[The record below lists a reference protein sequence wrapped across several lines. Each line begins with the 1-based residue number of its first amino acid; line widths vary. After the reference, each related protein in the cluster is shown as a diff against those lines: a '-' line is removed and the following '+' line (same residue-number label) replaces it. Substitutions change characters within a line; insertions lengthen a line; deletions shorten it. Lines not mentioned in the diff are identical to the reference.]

1 VKTFNKLYKGNND
14 LEKFIIANKIANNKN
29 ILLQIFTGD
38 CDIAFI
44 EKIILHI
51 NYLVPHIKIIGSSTS
66 GEILEDKA
74 LEYSIVLSFTV
85 FNKTRIETYY
95 TELGE
100 TSTKTAQ
107 NLISQFDKN
116 NPAKVAIS
124 FADGLLINGEEF
136 INTFANYRDDLIIAG
151 GLSGD
156 NAEFKE
162 TLVFTQERILKSGA
176 VIALL
181 FNDDLSVTT
190 AASFGWENIGKTMT
204 ITKSNQNRVYE
215 IDGIKAVDIYGKYLG
230 SEIAKSLPKVGIE
243 FPLIIKRENL
253 KIPRAVL
260 AKHDDGSLTF
270 AGNINT
276 GDKVTFGYGNI
287 ETIIKYSNNIKNK
300 FSEHNSESIFIYSC
314 IARKA
319 LLQDSISLELT
330 PLSKIA
336 NISGFFTYG
345 EFFSNQQNSTN
356 ELLNQ
361 TMTIVGLSE
370 GIELDIPKLN
380 SSAHEKSTIQDRRKQ
395 SLTLKA
401 LSHLISQTSFELEEI
416 NQSLEKRVQEEIRKN
431 REKEKAMLQQ
441 GKVAQMG
448 EIIAMIAHQWRQ
460 PLSAVSANANDLIL
474 KIMLDNYES
483 SYFDKK
489 LKKITD
495 LSQYLSKTI
504 DDFRSFYKEDKERVD
519 IILSKSIEEVLDIVS
534 TSLRNIQIYSEFK
547 SDKKINTFQNELKQ
561 VILNLIKNAE
571 DILIEKEIK
580 EPYISLKTYDDE
592 NNLYLTIADN
602 GGGIPKKIIEKIFEP
617 YFSTKTKKDGTGL
630 GLYMSKIII
639 EEHCHGKLSVK
650 NNTEGAVFTIA
661 LPLENKSKISLK

>member
-1 VKTFNKLYKGNND
+1 VRTFNKLYKGNND

-51 NYLVPHIKIIGSSTS
+51 KYLVPHIKIIGSSTS

-85 FNKTRIETYY
+85 FNKTKIETYY

-100 TSTKTAQ
+100 TSTQTAQ
-107 NLISQFDKN
+107 NLISQFNKEN
-116 NPAKVAIS
+116 SAKVAIS
-124 FADGLLINGEEF
+124 FADGLLVNGEEF

-151 GLSGD
+151 GLAGD

-181 FNDDLSVTT
+181 FNDNLSVTT
-190 AASFGWENIGKTMT
+190 TASFGWENIGKTMT
-204 ITKSNQNRVYE
+204 ITKSNKNRVYE
-215 IDGIKAVDIYGKYLG
+215 IDGIKTVDIYGKYLG
-230 SEIAKSLPKVGIE
+230 TDIAKNLPKIGIE

-287 ETIIKYSNNIKNK
+287 ETILSYSHNIKNK
-300 FSEHNSESIFIYSC
+300 FDKQRSESIFIYSC
-314 IARKA
+314 MARKE
-319 LLQDSISLELT
+319 LLGNSISLELT
-330 PLSKIA
+330 PLSKMA

-361 TMTIVGLSE
+361 TMTILGLSE
-370 GIELDIPKLN
+370 GKELDMPKLN
-380 SSAHEKSTIQDRRKQ
+380 SFTQEKAMIQDRRKQ

-401 LSHLISQTSFELEEI
+401 LSHLISHTSLELEEI
-416 NQSLEKRVQEEIRKN
+416 NISLEKRVALEIEKN

-441 GKVAQMG
+441 GKIAQMG
-448 EIIAMIAHQWRQ
+448 EMIAMIAHQWRQ

-474 KIMLDNYES
+474 KIMLDKYES
-483 SYFDKK
+483 SYFNKK

-504 DDFRSFYKEDKERVD
+504 DDFRSFYKEDKESVE
-519 IILSKSIEEVLDIVS
+519 IILSESVKEVLDIAS
-534 TSLRNIQIYSEFK
+534 ISLENKNIHIYTEFK
-547 SDKKINTFQNELKQ
+547 SNKKINTYQNELKQ

-580 EPYISLKTYDDE
+580 EPYINIKTYDDE
-592 NNLYLTIADN
+592 NNLYLTVDDN
-602 GGGIPKKIIEKIFEP
+602 GGGIPKKVIGKIFEP
-617 YFSTKTKKDGTGL
+617 YFSTKIQKDGTGL

-639 EEHCHGKLSVK
+639 EEHCNGKLSVE
-650 NNTEGAVFTIA
+650 NNTQGAVFTIA
-661 LPLENKSKISLK
+661 LPYNMGR